1 MTDDSIA
8 AVRQIQALAR
18 VADAASTAMF
28 RQLLAQPQLGDADA
42 WRKAMRD
49 LDAAAARL
57 DYEALVLMAQ
67 VNDEALAALQDAT
80 QQAEDFLQGSQ
91 DLQRRLKVCAAVLGL
106 AGALTGEGGA
116 AAVVKAAW
124 ALKAAA
130 GAPS

>member
-1 MTDDSIA
+1 MTDDALA
-8 AVRQIQALAR
+8 AVRQIQALAL
-18 VADAASTAMF
+18 VTDGAAAAIL
-28 RQLLAQPQLGDADA
+28 QHLLAQPQSGDADQ

-57 DYEALVLMAQ
+57 DLEAIVLMAQ

-80 QQAEDFLQGSQ
+80 QQAENFLQGSQ
-91 DLQRRLKVCAAVLGL
+91 DIQRRLKFFAAVLGL
-106 AGALTGEGGA
+106 AAALTGQGGA

-130 GAPS
+130 GAPY

>member
-1 MTDDSIA
+1 MTDDPLA
-8 AVRQIQALAR
+8 AVRQIQALAH
-18 VADAASTAMF
+18 VADGAAAAIF
-28 RQLLAQPQLGDADA
+28 QHLLAQPQDGDADR

-57 DYEALVLMAQ
+57 DYEAMVLMAQ
-67 VNDEALAALQDAT
+67 VDEKALAALQEAT

-91 DLQRRLKVCAAVLGL
+91 DLQQRLKVFAAVLGL
-106 AGALTGEGGA
+106 AGALTDEGGA

-124 ALKAAA
+124 ALKVAA